1 MAAPVM
7 VGASSRSGSR
17 SRSPSRTRAG
27 TIAIVGRPNVGK
39 STLLNAMLGERI
51 AITSHHPQ
59 TTRDRIAGILTT
71 DTAQLVFHDT
81 PGVHA
86 PRNRLGKHMNDVA
99 RATAASC
106 DVVLFVTDVPKSA
119 APSDVRVGVR
129 AEDVELL
136 GTLGDTPAV
145 LALNKIDRLEDKT
158 KLLDLLT
165 AYGAAR
171 DFAAIVPLSARKKD
185 GVDRLLQ
192 VLAPLLPPGP
202 LLYPEDDISDRPVRF
217 FVAELLRE
225 QVLAKTREE
234 VPHGV
239 AVTVDA
245 FEEPPANSKKG
256 ITRIA
261 LTVHV
266 AKESHKAIVIGK
278 GGKMLEAI
286 GSGARARI
294 ERLLG
299 RRVHL
304 DVHVR
309 ATPGWFDDAGR
320 LADLGYQDEGTS
332 KAPSPKVKTE
342 KNKKERAKR

>member
-1 MAAPVM
+1 
-7 VGASSRSGSR
+7 
-17 SRSPSRTRAG
+17 
-27 TIAIVGRPNVGK
+27 
-39 STLLNAMLGERI
+39 
-51 AITSHHPQ
+51 
-59 TTRDRIAGILTT
+59 
-71 DTAQLVFHDT
+71 
-81 PGVHA
+81 
-86 PRNRLGKHMNDVA
+86 MNDVA

-119 APSDVRVGVR
+119 GPVVA
-129 AEDVELL
+129 AEDAELL
-136 GTLGDTPAV
+136 QTLGVAPAV
-145 LALNKIDRLEDKT
+145 LALNKIDRLDDKT
-158 KLLDLLT
+158 RLLDLLT

-171 DFAAIVPLSARKKD
+171 DFAAIVPVSARKND
-185 GVDRLLQ
+185 GVDRLLD
-192 VLAPLLPPGP
+192 VIAKLLPLGP
-202 LLYPEDDISDRPVRF
+202 RLFPEDDISDRPVRF
-217 FVAELLRE
+217 FVAELVRE

-239 AVTVDA
+239 AVTVDT
-245 FEEPPANSKKG
+245 FEEPPANSKKAV
-256 ITRIA
+256 TRIT

-320 LADLGYQDEGTS
+320 LADLGYVDQDAS
-332 KAPSPKVKTE
+332 KAPPKKTT
-342 KNKKERAKR
+342 KANARAKREKR